1 MTCVY
6 VHSNIYLAFLACY
19 TITDELL
26 KLQSPEIYDPA
37 SKFSLIYDAVIE
49 NTRYFTKRA
58 DLDITGDETTYG
70 NAGCG
75 KYISNL
81 KGKIVS
87 RGGQSTLMMSKRNR
101 LYGAIHRHKSNP
113 KCEGTWPAGPSE
125 IRHLVEKYVADYVGD
140 GDDCLW
146 SEKPHIVADNY
157 FTHELL
163 LDWLGKHG
171 YGYLGT
177 AARNQLIKGMN
188 TSYFH
193 KEKMTVN
200 RVNKAARFTKPIV
213 FSKLKKSV
221 KGNLYRRVHVSFQS
235 TGATNIATVN
245 SITNGRLYG
254 RKKCRGRGVKHV
266 RIIEMNMVSNNMFC
280 FNYAS
285 LYCVCFSRYHGFTFQ
300 PRQETSTYIFMVQL
314 TQLTQLLRKQAS
326 TFVLGDTIIDQSTM
340 EKE

>member
-1 MTCVY
+1 
-6 VHSNIYLAFLACY
+6 
-19 TITDELL
+19 L
-26 KLQSPEIYDPA
+26 KLKFPEKYDPA

-49 NTRYFTKRA
+49 NTRYFTKKA
-58 DLDITGDETTYG
+58 DLDIVGDETTYG
-70 NAGCG
+70 NVGCG
-75 KYISNL
+75 QYISNL

-87 RGGQSTLMMSKRNR
+87 RGGQTTLMMSKRNR

-125 IRHLVEKYVADYVGD
+125 IRHLVEKYVHEYVGD
-140 GDDCLW
+140 GDNCLW

-163 LDWLGKHG
+163 LDWLGKNG

-235 TGATNIATVN
+235 TGSTNIATVN

-266 RIIEMNMVSNNMFC
+266 RIIEMNMVSTVILCVYFVFC
-280 FNYAS
+280 FNILCFAS
-285 LYCVCFSRYHGFTFQ
+285 H
-300 PRQETSTYIFMVQL
+300 
-314 TQLTQLLRKQAS
+314 
-326 TFVLGDTIIDQSTM
+326 TIIIMDAPTIQGKRHLLTFLWCY
-340 EKE
+340 

>member
-1 MTCVY
+1 M
-6 VHSNIYLAFLACY
+6 
-19 TITDELL
+19 
-26 KLQSPEIYDPA
+26 
-37 SKFSLIYDAVIE
+37 IYDAVIE
-49 NTRYFTKRA
+49 NTRYFTKKA
-58 DLDITGDETTYG
+58 DLDIVGDETTYG

-75 KYISNL
+75 QYISNL

-87 RGGQSTLMMSKRNR
+87 RGGQTTLMMSKRNR

-125 IRHLVEKYVADYVGD
+125 IRYLVEKYVQEYVGD
-140 GDDCLW
+140 GENCLW

-163 LDWLGKHG
+163 LDWLGKNG

-213 FSKLKKSV
+213 FSKLKRSV
-221 KGNLYRRVHVSFQS
+221 EGNRYRRVHVSFQS
-235 TGATNIATVN
+235 TGSTNIATVN

-266 RIIEMNMVSNNMFC
+266 RIIEMNMVSKTMCLVCILLQYIMF
-280 FNYAS
+280 AS
-285 LYCVCFSRYHGFTFQ
+285 HTITMDAPTIQGKRYLLTFLWC
-300 PRQETSTYIFMVQL
+300 Y
-314 TQLTQLLRKQAS
+314 
-326 TFVLGDTIIDQSTM
+326 
-340 EKE
+340 